1 VVVPS
6 NDATIGLV
14 RRARRSSLPE
24 EITRQ
29 LLELIAA
36 GGFPDDRLPPE
47 RALCESLGVSRGPL
61 RESLSALQQLGA
73 IETRGKA
80 KIGRPARAR
89 MELALSSVA
98 HTEQAL
104 ATDPIEARSMVE
116 PEVAA
121 TAAARASEDAL
132 AEIEHCLEVMEHDS
146 GGAAERSAAQDA
158 AFHLAIA
165 RATGNRILISV
176 VEALGI
182 ASRESRMLS
191 WRIPGGL
198 GSSAKAHRAIL
209 DALKAG
215 DSDAAR
221 EAMRAHLYEVEQ
233 QIRVVLRE
241 AEAPAA

>member
-1 VVVPS
+1 MVGPS

-36 GGFPDDRLPPE
+36 GGFPEDRLPPE
-47 RALCESLGVSRGPL
+47 RTLCESLGVSRGPL

-89 MELALSSVA
+89 MELALSTVA

-104 ATDPIEARSMVE
+104 ATDPLEARSMVE

-121 TAAARASEDAL
+121 TAAVRATRDAL
-132 AEIEHCLEVMEHDS
+132 AEIEHCLQVMEQES
-146 GGAAERSAAQDA
+146 GTAERSAAHDA

-182 ASRESRMLS
+182 ASRESRMVS
-191 WRIPGGL
+191 WQVQGGL
-198 GSSAKAHRAIL
+198 GSSVKAHRAIVE
-209 DALKAG
+209 ALKAG
-215 DSDAAR
+215 DGDRAR
-221 EAMRAHLYEVEQ
+221 EAMRAHLHEVEQ
-233 QIRVVLRE
+233 QIRAVLRE